1 MLEIVVHEIRGYCPV
16 YKKGDRILIEDPEIV
31 LEKTDA
37 LCTHALSTLLHY
49 ALILEHDWCPV
60 KLGLTTAE
68 DEEHAYMQC
77 VDPGKPGGAGFIGT
91 NLVNELRK
99 RGHEV
104 IASDLYNT
112 DREGYLR
119 ADVRNYRQLERVF
132 EIEKWKFD
140 SVYHLAAEYGRWNGE
155 DYYENLWATNAIGT
169 KHIIRLQEKLK
180 FRMIFFSSAEVYGD
194 YERVMTEDVM
204 EKNPIKDTYQ
214 MNDYAITKWAG
225 ELMCMNSAKM
235 FGTETVRVRP
245 VNCYGPGEHY
255 TPYRGF
261 IPKFIYHAIF
271 NKPYTVFKGHKRII
285 DYVGDS
291 CRTWANIVDNFIP
304 GEVYN
309 VGGRP
314 EWEMEIKDYSDLVL
328 KAVGRED
335 SLVTYKEAEPFTTKI
350 KTMDFS
356 KAVMDLKH
364 NPKVTPEE
372 GIKRTVKWM
381 KNVYTNINI

>member
-1 MLEIVVHEIRGYCPV
+1 METQ
-16 YKKGDRILIEDPEIV
+16 RILV
-31 LEKTDA
+31 T
-37 LCTHALSTLLHY
+37 
-49 ALILEHDWCPV
+49 
-60 KLGLTTAE
+60 
-68 DEEHAYMQC
+68 
-77 VDPGKPGGAGFIGT
+77 GGAGFIGT

-104 IASDLYNT
+104 IALDLYNT

-119 ADVRNYRQLERVF
+119 ADVRNYRQLERAF
-132 EIEKWKFD
+132 DKWEFD
-140 SVYHLAAEYGRWNGE
+140 YVYHLAAEYGRWNGE
-155 DYYENLWATNAIGT
+155 DYYENLWQTNAIGT

-194 YERVMTEDVM
+194 YEGVMTEDVM
-204 EKNPIKDTYQ
+204 INNQIKDTYQ

-261 IPKFIYHAIF
+261 IPKFIYHALF

-285 DYVGDS
+285 DYVEDS

-309 VGGRP
+309 VAGRP
-314 EWEMEIKDYSDLVL
+314 EWEKEIKEYSDLIL
-328 KAVGRED
+328 KEVGMDD
-335 SLVTYKEAEPFTTKI
+335 SLVTYKEAEPFTTQV
-350 KTMDFS
+350 KTIDCS
-356 KAVMDLKH
+356 KAVRDLGH
-364 NPKVTPEE
+364 EPKVTPEE
-372 GIKRTVKWM
+372 GFRRTVEWM
-381 KNVYTNINI
+381 KKVYTEQI